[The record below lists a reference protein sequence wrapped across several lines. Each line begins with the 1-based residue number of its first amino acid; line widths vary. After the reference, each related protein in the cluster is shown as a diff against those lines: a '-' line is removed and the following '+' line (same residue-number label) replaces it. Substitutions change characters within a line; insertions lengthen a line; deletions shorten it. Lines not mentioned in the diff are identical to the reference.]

1 MRAIRGKAE
10 VTTKGI
16 DKNSAII
23 SKHELEFLKSSAC
36 IKSKNDLQNEATM
49 RKETKMQSFAGG
61 LARKDK
67 IKETDRAR
75 QEAAAK
81 DTSIKKKVQQA
92 GGSAMLAKA

>member
-1 MRAIRGKAE
+1 M
-10 VTTKGI
+10 
-16 DKNSAII
+16 
-23 SKHELEFLKSSAC
+23 EFIKSSAL
-36 IKSKNDLQNEATM
+36 IKSKNDLQNEATT

-61 LARKDK
+61 LARKEK

-81 DTSIKKKVQQA
+81 DTSTKKAANAAA